1 MCDVL
6 LLFREIKFLRV
17 GKKKTSIINARFDR
31 KEKKAVPR
39 IIINDRREK
48 KVMLYLGL
56 SKSILMEL
64 SDGDHTP
71 GTWSHEPGRSDV
83 RIILVIEDP
92 EYFQLLPFGAPIQA
106 VDPLL

>member
-1 MCDVL
+1 MCDAL

-64 SDGDHTP
+64 ST
-71 GTWSHEPGRSDV
+71 
-83 RIILVIEDP
+83 L
-92 EYFQLLPFGAPIQA
+92 
-106 VDPLL
+106 

>member
-1 MCDVL
+1 MLSCAVGDCFVSMCDAL

-64 SDGDHTP
+64 ST
-71 GTWSHEPGRSDV
+71 
-83 RIILVIEDP
+83 L
-92 EYFQLLPFGAPIQA
+92 
-106 VDPLL
+106 